1 MACLNV
7 LASVYSSTEAT
18 KQQPR
23 PGCGKWE
30 CCQLY
35 IHFILD
41 SRPVWIPYNDTQP
54 LHTIIVP
61 GRPNAAQSLLA
72 LVLAILARTRCC
84 LWFDVMRKT
93 NFAGSSSTNYGAQKE
108 RKTLTGGI
116 CPLRRFTGHREHAN
130 SGGRSYCDGFENG
143 TGVVYAEHVRAT
155 ESAVDCWCV
164 DCPEHWRLKGS

>member
-1 MACLNV
+1 MYRQVFTRV
-7 LASVYSSTEAT
+7 LKLQNNNHGQGVESGNAANFIYISSWTLALCVYPTMT
-18 KQQPR
+18 
-23 PGCGKWE
+23 
-30 CCQLY
+30 
-35 IHFILD
+35 HNH
-41 SRPVWIPYNDTQP
+41 YN
-54 LHTIIVP
+54 TIIVP
-61 GRPNAAQSLLA
+61 GRPNAAHSLLA

-155 ESAVDCWCV
+155 ESGVDCWCV